1 MQYRTPGHLHMRGCE
16 QPALRDHGNA
26 QRLLLPPC
34 KFRNK
39 ARIKPVLVL
48 LQIKLL
54 LSMTRLLAPNPVCDV
69 VLM

>member
-1 MQYRTPGHLHMRGCE
+1 LHMRDCE
-16 QPALRDHGNA
+16 QPALTDHGNA
-26 QRLLLPPC
+26 QRLLLPPR
-34 KFRNK
+34 KLRKK